1 MSEEQK
7 GNGSKRAITKP
18 IAIMAT
24 IGVLV
29 ASLSALNTF
38 TGLNFRPAWG
48 YEIEQVTTTSFATQT
63 ELSDIHALVQ
73 SQLVI
78 IIEAQDEMNRMIIDL
93 QQVQY
98 ELQIGIIDREKW
110 ELRKELADHKS
121 RAKSYRNNSAS
132 IPAWLQD
139 LVDDTDTKIK
149 KLDDARFKIE
159 RKLEEHVSILGEG
172 LAP

>member
-48 YEIEQVTTTSFATQT
+48 YEIEQSITSDKETQA
-63 ELSDIHALVQ
+63 ALAEVM
-73 SQLVI
+73 VI
-78 IIEAQDEMNRMIIDL
+78 QDEINSIIYDI
-93 QQVQY
+93 QQVMY

-121 RAKSYRNNSAS
+121 RVKSYRNNSAS

-139 LVDDTDTKIK
+139 LVDDTDTQIQ
-149 KLDDARFKIE
+149 KLNEARYKLE
-159 RKLEEHVSILGEG
+159 RKLEDHVSALG